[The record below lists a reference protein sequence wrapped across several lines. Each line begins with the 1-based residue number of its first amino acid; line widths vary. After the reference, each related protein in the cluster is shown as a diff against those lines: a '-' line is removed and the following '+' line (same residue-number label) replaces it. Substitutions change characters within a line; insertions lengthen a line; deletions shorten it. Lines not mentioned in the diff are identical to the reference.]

1 MQSPAKMQGFF
12 MQNDSSMQPL
22 FFLRLQQILA
32 AFILQRQLAAL
43 QLKALG
49 ILQSIHQH
57 RFLRQS
63 SIAAEMAGARIDLH
77 GMLGGVQLI
86 AARQFIAS
94 GIAPE
99 LLKLRA
105 ELQIGLMMKKLG
117 FLA

>member
-1 MQSPAKMQGFF
+1 
-12 MQNDSSMQPL
+12 MQNDSSIQAL

-32 AFILQRQLAAL
+32 VFILQRQLTAL

-49 ILQSIHQH
+49 ILQGIHQH

-63 SIAAEMAGARIDLH
+63 SIAAEMAGARIELY
-77 GMLGGVQLI
+77 GTLAGVQLI
-86 AARQFIAS
+86 AARQLIAA

-105 ELQIGLMMKKLG
+105 ELQIGLMMKKFG